1 MRGARGQ
8 SLCVVALKL
17 VVHPLLVWLLAAFVF
32 RLPPLWVDIAVLCAA
47 LPTGA
52 NVFLLAHRHGVSV
65 QRSETAVLVSTADP
79 IGTCSVLLALAHQ
92 PRVRSRQHVLP
103 QVLPRGWVADRAGT

>member
-52 NVFLLAHRHGVSV
+52 NVFLLAQRHGVYV
-65 QRSETAVLVSTADP
+65 QRSATAVLVSPAAS
-79 IGTCSVLLALAHQ
+79 IRSEERRVGEECVSTC
-92 PRVRSRQHVLP
+92 RSRWSPYH
-103 QVLPRGWVADRAGT
+103 